1 MHDLAAYIGDV
12 EPDPNG
18 GEGDSGQAVGMRRP
32 ESTATINLLLR
43 GVTGDAWRRL
53 GLGGAVLSA
62 GGYVLGYAT
71 IWLFSQGLGIAPTDL
86 ELGNPEY
93 LLIAALWA
101 LLLAAFGVGSAVLVA
116 GNVPYSTSLLI
127 MVFQGFAVITLFVPM
142 PPLLGLASLMLVI
155 PFGGLL
161 LAFLRKTALR
171 TPSLTGRVTLI
182 VSWAFVAGLA
192 GWTCVYWGQQFRDNP
207 DVAAKGGPIALL
219 LVVPPTE
226 GRVMLDLGN
235 LCAARLSDRVYL
247 TEQGVIVTTEP
258 QPFRPTSCF

>member
-1 MHDLAAYIGDV
+1 MQDLATYIGDV
-12 EPDPNG
+12 ERDPDAA
-18 GEGDSGQAVGMRRP
+18 EGDSGQAVGRKRP
-32 ESTATINLLLR
+32 ERTATIDLLLR
-43 GVTGDAWRRL
+43 GVTGDALRRL

-71 IWLFSQGLGIAPTDL
+71 IWLFSRGLGVAPTDL
-86 ELGNPEY
+86 ELGNREY

-101 LLLAAFGVGSAVLVA
+101 LLLAASGVGSAVLVA
-116 GNVPYSTSLLI
+116 GNVPYSTNLLI
-127 MVFQGFAVITLFVPM
+127 TAFQGFALITLFVPM
-142 PPLLGLASLMLVI
+142 PPLLGLASLMAVI
-155 PFGGLL
+155 LFGALL
-161 LAFLRKTALR
+161 LAFLRQTVLR
-171 TPSLTGRVTLI
+171 KPSLTGRVTLI
-182 VSWAFVAGLA
+182 VSWTFVAGLM

-207 DVAAKGGPIALL
+207 NVAARGGPIALL

-247 TEQGVIVTTEP
+247 TEQGVVVTTES